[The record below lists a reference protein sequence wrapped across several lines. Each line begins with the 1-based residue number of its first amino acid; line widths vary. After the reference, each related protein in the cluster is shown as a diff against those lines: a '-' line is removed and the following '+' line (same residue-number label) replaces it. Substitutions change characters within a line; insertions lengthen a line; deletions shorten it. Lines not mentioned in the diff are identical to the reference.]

1 MKVVKYP
8 NWKKKYTCK
17 CGTTYI
23 ITSKDVAKERLSISH
38 WPNHHVYA
46 YCPFC
51 GEQNN
56 ISIDE
61 FFNKTNS

>member
-1 MKVVKYP
+1 MKVVKRP
-8 NWKKKYTCK
+8 KWKKKHTCE

-23 ITSKDVAKERLSISH
+23 ITSKDVTKERITISH
-38 WPNHHVYA
+38 WPNHHVYS

-51 GEQNN
+51 GEQND

-61 FFNKTNS
+61 FFNKTN